1 MCSVSK
7 DRTADVVRMT
17 IGKAPLP
24 DDAGEELLRI
34 GEVARLVGVSAS
46 TLRSWEREG
55 LAHPMRG
62 TGRQRRYTRDDV
74 ARLRETRALLDSG
87 YGRRVLRRVLA
98 SNPAPNE
105 GGMGPRLRALRLR
118 RGLSLRKAAATA
130 GVSISS
136 LSQLERG
143 VVPPT
148 VSLLQRVATAYGGTL
163 LEFFDQTEHGRHDT
177 EGSHALVR
185 AGERRTL
192 RGFDH
197 VLMEDLVR
205 VPDAVLQ
212 VEIFTIQPG
221 GGSGGGYAHEGEEA
235 LFVMEGQLQ
244 VWLDEEEHYDLAA
257 GDTLYFR
264 SARVHRWHN
273 PGAGPARIFWVN
285 TPPTF

>member
-1 MCSVSK
+1 VCSVSK
-7 DRTADVVRMT
+7 DRTAGVARMT
-17 IGKAPLP
+17 VANATRP

-98 SNPAPNE
+98 SDPAPNE

-163 LEFFDQTEHGRHDT
+163 LEFFDHTEHGRHDT
-177 EGSHALVR
+177 GGSHALVR

-244 VWLDEEEHYDLAA
+244 VWLDEEEHYDLVA

-273 PGAGPARIFWVN
+273 PGVGPARIFWVN